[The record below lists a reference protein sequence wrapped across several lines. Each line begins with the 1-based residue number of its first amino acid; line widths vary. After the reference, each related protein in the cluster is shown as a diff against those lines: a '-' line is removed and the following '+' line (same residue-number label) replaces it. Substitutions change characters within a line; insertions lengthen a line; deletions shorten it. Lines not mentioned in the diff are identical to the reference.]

1 MLLLLLGALGLWVSS
16 RLTWATETVER
27 PGAGVSTVDRAG
39 TDLAPELVPI
49 AVLCLAAIAAVVA
62 LSGRSRQLLGVVV
75 LLAGAGAAA
84 LTIGGRGDLPPRALA
99 LVGAV
104 LLVAAGVTLV
114 VRGRAMPKLGGS
126 YQTPGAAK
134 RAADPDKELWHALER
149 GDDPTDRD

>member
-1 MLLLLLGALGLWVSS
+1 VLLLLLGALGLWVSS